1 MKVYIESYGC
11 TANQADAAAIRE
23 AIAAAGGTVVDS
35 PAEAD
40 TVVVNTCAVT
50 HYTSNAM
57 LRAIARHKGRRVIA
71 AGCMAAAQ
79 PDLLRG
85 CERAD
90 GPGPLPVLRVL
101 GLEGADAI
109 PLTLSGRTAIVK
121 IAEGCRGRCSYCIVR
136 RARGELRSRPP
147 GEVVA
152 AVRRAVAA
160 GAVEI
165 FLTAQDTGAY
175 GSDIGTDLPA
185 LIGRVSDVG
194 GDFKVRMGMMNPFSI
209 GEIVPQLAASL
220 RLPRVYR
227 FAHIP
232 VQSGSDRILGLM
244 GRPYTET
251 EYSSLIAR
259 LREAVPG
266 ITFSTDYI
274 TGFPTESDEDFRLTL
289 DDLRTNRPLKV
300 NITRFS
306 CRPGTPAAE
315 LPDLPG
321 PVKKERSRALTELH
335 HEITSAY
342 MRDAIGGTRRVL
354 VTEKGK
360 HGTVVARDDSY
371 NMVVLREDLPLGTA
385 AEADIVDFGVTYM
398 IGTVGKEPE

>member
-11 TANQADAAAIRE
+11 TANQADASAMRE
-23 AIAAAGGTVVDS
+23 AIATSGGRIVDS

-40 TVVVNTCAVT
+40 VVIVNTCAVT

-57 LRAIARHKGRRVIA
+57 LRAIARHKGRRVIV

-79 PDLLRG
+79 PELLHG
-85 CERAD
+85 CERARGT
-90 GPGPLPVLRVL
+90 GPAPVLRML
-101 GLEGADAI
+101 GLQCDDTI
-109 PLTLSGRTAIVK
+109 PLTMSGRTAIVK
-121 IAEGCRGRCSYCIVR
+121 IAEGCRGHCSYCIVR

-152 AVRRAVAA
+152 AVRRAIAA
-160 GAVEI
+160 GAAEI
-165 FLTAQDTGAY
+165 YLTAQDTGVY
-175 GSDIGTDLPA
+175 GMDIGCDLPA
-185 LIGRVSDVG
+185 LIRRIDDIE
-194 GDFKVRMGMMNPFSI
+194 GDFKVRIGMMNPFSI
-209 GEIVPQLAASL
+209 ADIVPQLSAVL

-232 VQSGSDRILGLM
+232 VQSGSNRILRLM
-244 GRPYTET
+244 ERPYTEE
-251 EYSSLIAR
+251 EYSTLVAR
-259 LREAVPG
+259 IREAVPG

-289 DDLRTNRPLKV
+289 DDLRRNRPLKV

-306 CRPGTPAAE
+306 PRPDTPAAK
-315 LPDLPG
+315 LPG
-321 PVKKERSRALTELH
+321 VPGSVKKARSRALTALH

-342 MRDAIGGTRRVL
+342 MRDASGETRRVL

-360 HGTVVARDDSY
+360 QGTVVARDDSY
-371 NMVVLREDLPLGTA
+371 NMVVLREDLPPGMTV
-385 AEADIVDFGVTYM
+385 EAKIFGAGVTYM
-398 IGTVGKEPE
+398 IGGI